1 MEDWLYEEGRD
12 LSSKEYNSKKKEPRR
27 RWRPSSAAREME
39 ARPRVV
45 SQSNDA
51 INWTLT
57 LMETWVSERP
67 EAAAERAKVGE
78 MCANFTAWLGEMES
92 KQAALPLHDE
102 PAFLS
107 AQVTARLEPIEV
119 RRLIKKPKPKPPKVK
134 ANATATDVPAN
145 ASTDANASSADGADG
160 AEPGG
165 GEPEPTIDAE
175 TAVQSPPTRRIRP
188 RRSCE
193 LGRVATFRV

>member
-1 MEDWLYEEGRD
+1 MSYWPLEA
-12 LSSKEYNSKKKEPRR
+12 SKNS
-27 RWRPSSAAREME
+27 
-39 ARPRVV
+39 VVFV
-45 SQSNDA
+45 SQAWWFDH
-51 INWTLT
+51 IRGLT
-57 LMETWVSERP
+57 
-67 EAAAERAKVGE
+67 
-78 MCANFTAWLGEMES
+78 TATD
-92 KQAALPLHDE
+92 ALPLHDE

-107 AQVTARLEPIEV
+107 AQVTARLEPIEKEV

-175 TAVQSPPTRRIRP
+175 TAKAEPADTEDPPKE
-188 RRSCE
+188 E
-193 LGRVATFRV
+193 L